1 MLRAVGP
8 VGPGALNIIRRAA
21 ADQALSDR
29 QQQII
34 TAFAGHQWEQSMVQ
48 ASSPAE
54 GGQGITRSVSLL
66 VAAVGVVY
74 GDIGTSP
81 LYTLKEVFSG
91 GYGVAVN
98 HDGVLGILALI
109 FWSLI
114 WVVSI
119 KYILFILRADNQ
131 GEGGTMALTALA
143 RRAAAPYPRL
153 RMLMVG
159 CGLVGASLFY
169 GDSMITPAV
178 SVLSA
183 VEGMGLAFDGID
195 HWVVPIALV
204 VLVGLFVVQKHGT
217 AKIGTLFGPVM
228 VLWFLVLGALG
239 IHGIVQSPEVLKA
252 VNPAWAVRFFVVHP
266 GMGVAILGAV
276 VLALTGAEA
285 LYADMGHF
293 GRKPI
298 ARAWFLLVL
307 PALVLNY
314 FGQGALLLQDPDA
327 ARNPFYLLAPSWALL
342 PLIGLAT
349 LATVIASQAVISGA
363 FSLTQQAIQLGYIPR
378 MQVQH
383 TSSAEQGQ
391 IYIGAVNWTLM
402 VGVVLLVLGFE
413 SSGALAAAYGVAV
426 TGTMLM
432 TTLLVAVVMLLL
444 WKWPPLLAVPILLG
458 FLVVDGLFFAA
469 NLPKVLQG
477 GAFPVIAGF
486 VLFVLMST
494 WKRGRQILVER
505 IGEGSLPLPVF
516 IDSIAVQPPH
526 RVEGTAVFLTARAD
540 AVPHAL
546 LHNLLHNQVLHRQV
560 VLLTVISEDRPRVPE
575 AERFEVLDHGNG
587 FFRVLLHYGFMDE
600 PDVPAALALCQR
612 DDLNFSPMRTT
623 YFLSRET
630 VVVSRLEGMARWRG
644 TLFAF
649 LLKNANGTLRFF
661 KLPLNRVIELG
672 TQVEI

>member
-1 MLRAVGP
+1 
-8 VGPGALNIIRRAA
+8 
-21 ADQALSDR
+21 
-29 QQQII
+29 
-34 TAFAGHQWEQSMVQ
+34 MVQ
-48 ASSPAE
+48 ASSHAE
-54 GGQGITRSVSLL
+54 GGQGAARPLSLL

-91 GYGVAVN
+91 GYGVPVN
-98 HDGVLGILALI
+98 HDGVLGILSLI
-109 FWSLI
+109 LWSLI
-114 WVVSI
+114 WVVSV
-119 KYILFILRADNQ
+119 KYVTFILRADNQ
-131 GEGGTMALTALA
+131 GEGGIMALTALA
-143 RRAAAPYPRL
+143 RRASAPYPKL

-159 CGLVGASLFY
+159 CGLIGASLFY

-195 HWVVPIALV
+195 HWVVPIAVV
-204 VLVGLFVVQKHGT
+204 VLVALFLVQKHGT
-217 AKIGTLFGPVM
+217 AKIGILFGPVM
-228 VLWFLVLGALG
+228 VTWFLVLAALG
-239 IHGIVQSPEVLKA
+239 LHGISHSPEVLSA
-252 VNPAWAVRFFVVHP
+252 FNPAWAVRFFIVHP

-298 ARAWFLLVL
+298 ARAWFILVL

-314 FGQGALLLQDPDA
+314 FGQGALLLHDPEA

-349 LATVIASQAVISGA
+349 LSTVIASQAVISGA
-363 FSLTQQAIQLGYIPR
+363 FSLTRQAIQLGYIPR
-378 MQVQH
+378 MQIQH
-383 TSSAEQGQ
+383 TSSDEQGQ
-391 IYIGAVNWTLM
+391 IYIGAVNWALM
-402 VGVVLLVLGFE
+402 VAVVLLVIGFE

-432 TTLLVAVVMLLL
+432 TTLLVSTVMLLL

-458 FLVVDGLFFAA
+458 FLFVDALFFTA
-469 NLPKVLQG
+469 NLPKVVQG
-477 GAFPVIAGF
+477 GAFPVLAGS
-486 VLFVLMST
+486 VLFLLMTT
-494 WKRGRQILVER
+494 WKRGKQILVER
-505 IGEGSLPLPVF
+505 IDEAALPLPVF
-516 IDSIAVQPPH
+516 ISSIRVQPPH
-526 RVEGTAVFLTARAD
+526 RVEGTAVFLTARPD

-546 LHNLLHNQVLHRQV
+546 LHNMLHNQVLHSQV
-560 VLLTVISEDRPRVPE
+560 VLLTVVSEDRPRVPE
-575 AERFEVLDHGNG
+575 QERFEVEAYGDG
-587 FFRVLLHYGFMDE
+587 FFRVLLHFGFMDE
-600 PDVPAALALCQR
+600 PDVPQALKLCHLEEL
-612 DDLNFSPMRTT
+612 DFSPMRTT

-630 VVVSRLEGMARWRG
+630 VIASRLEGMARWRG

-649 LLKNANGTLRFF
+649 LLKNANGNLRFF
-661 KLPLNRVIELG
+661 NLPLNRVIELG

>member
-1 MLRAVGP
+1 
-8 VGPGALNIIRRAA
+8 
-21 ADQALSDR
+21 
-29 QQQII
+29 
-34 TAFAGHQWEQSMVQ
+34 MVQ
-48 ASSPAE
+48 ASSHAE
-54 GGQGITRSVSLL
+54 GGHGAARPLGLL

-81 LYTLKEVFSG
+81 LYTLKEVFTG
-91 GYGVAVN
+91 GYGVQVD
-98 HDGVLGILALI
+98 HDGVLGILSLI
-109 FWSLI
+109 LWSLL
-114 WVVSI
+114 WVVSF
-119 KYILFILRADNQ
+119 KYVMFILRADNQ

-143 RRAAAPYPRL
+143 RRATAAHPRL

-195 HWVVPIALV
+195 HWVVPISLV
-204 VLVGLFVVQKHGT
+204 VLVALFLVQKHGT
-217 AKIGTLFGPVM
+217 EKIGKAFGPIM
-228 VLWFLVLGALG
+228 VAWFLVLAALG
-239 IHGIVQSPEVLKA
+239 VHGIQQSPEVLKA
-252 VNPAWAVRFFVVHP
+252 FNPGWALNFFIVHP

-298 ARAWFLLVL
+298 ARAWFALVL

-314 FGQGALLLQDPDA
+314 FGQGAMLLQNPEA

-342 PLIGLAT
+342 PLVGLAT
-349 LATVIASQAVISGA
+349 MATVIASQAVISGA
-363 FSLTQQAIQLGYIPR
+363 FSLTRQAIQLGYVPR
-378 MQVQH
+378 MQIQH
-383 TSSAEQGQ
+383 TSSDEQGQ

-402 VGVVLLVLGFE
+402 VGVVLLVIGFE

-432 TTLLVAVVMLLL
+432 TTILVSAVMLLL
-444 WKWPPLLAVPILLG
+444 WKWPPVLAVPLLVG
-458 FLVVDGLFFAA
+458 FLLVDGLFFAA
-469 NLPKVLQG
+469 NVPKIVQG
-477 GAFPVIAGF
+477 GAFPVLAGI

-494 WKRGRQILVER
+494 WKRGKQILVER
-505 IGEGSLPLPVF
+505 IDEGGLPLPVF
-516 IDSIAVQPPH
+516 ISSIRVQPPH

-546 LHNLLHNQVLHRQV
+546 LHNMLHNQVLHSQV
-560 VLLTVISEDRPRVPE
+560 VLLTVVSEDRPRVPE
-575 AERFEVLDHGNG
+575 SERFEVEAYGDG
-587 FFRVLLHYGFMDE
+587 FFRVLLHFGFMDE
-600 PDVPAALALCQR
+600 PDVPAALRLCHLEEL
-612 DDLNFSPMRTT
+612 DFSPMRTT

-630 VVVSRLEGMARWRG
+630 VIASRLEGMSCWRG
-644 TLFAF
+644 NLFAF
-649 LLKNANGTLRFF
+649 LLKNANGNLRFF
-661 KLPLNRVIELG
+661 NLPLNRVIELG

>member
-1 MLRAVGP
+1 
-8 VGPGALNIIRRAA
+8 
-21 ADQALSDR
+21 
-29 QQQII
+29 
-34 TAFAGHQWEQSMVQ
+34 MVQ
-48 ASSPAE
+48 ASSHAE
-54 GGQGITRSVSLL
+54 GGQGAARPLSLL

-91 GYGVAVN
+91 GYGVPVN
-98 HDGVLGILALI
+98 HDGVLGILSLI
-109 FWSLI
+109 LWSLI
-114 WVVSI
+114 WVVSV
-119 KYILFILRADNQ
+119 KYVTFILRADNQ
-131 GEGGTMALTALA
+131 GEGGIMALTALA
-143 RRAAAPYPRL
+143 RRASAPFPKL

-159 CGLVGASLFY
+159 CGLIGASLFY

-195 HWVVPIALV
+195 HWVVPIAVV
-204 VLVGLFVVQKHGT
+204 VLVALFLVQKHGT
-217 AKIGTLFGPVM
+217 AKIGILFGPVM
-228 VLWFLVLGALG
+228 VTWFLVLAALG
-239 IHGIVQSPEVLKA
+239 LHGISHSPEVLRA
-252 VNPAWAVRFFVVHP
+252 FNPAWAVRFFIVHP

-298 ARAWFLLVL
+298 ARAWFILVL

-314 FGQGALLLQDPDA
+314 FGQGALLLHDPEA

-349 LATVIASQAVISGA
+349 LSTVIASQAVISGA
-363 FSLTQQAIQLGYIPR
+363 FSLTRQAIQLGYIPR
-378 MQVQH
+378 MQIQH
-383 TSSAEQGQ
+383 TSSDEQGQ
-391 IYIGAVNWTLM
+391 IYIGAVNWALM
-402 VGVVLLVLGFE
+402 VAVVLLVIGFE

-432 TTLLVAVVMLLL
+432 TTLLVSTVMLLL

-458 FLVVDGLFFAA
+458 FLFVDALFFTA
-469 NLPKVLQG
+469 NLPKVVQG
-477 GAFPVIAGF
+477 GAFPVLAGS
-486 VLFVLMST
+486 VLFLLMTT
-494 WKRGRQILVER
+494 WKRGKQILVER
-505 IGEGSLPLPVF
+505 IDEAALPLPVF
-516 IDSIAVQPPH
+516 ISSIRVQPPH
-526 RVEGTAVFLTARAD
+526 RVEGTAVFLTARPD

-546 LHNLLHNQVLHRQV
+546 LHNMLHNQVLHSQV

-575 AERFEVLDHGNG
+575 QERFDVEAYGDG
-587 FFRVLLHYGFMDE
+587 FFRVLLHFGFMDE
-600 PDVPAALALCQR
+600 PDVPQALKLCHLEEL
-612 DDLNFSPMRTT
+612 DFSPMRTT

-630 VVVSRLEGMARWRG
+630 VIASRLEGMARWRG

-649 LLKNANGTLRFF
+649 LLKNANGNLRFF
-661 KLPLNRVIELG
+661 NLPLNRVIELG